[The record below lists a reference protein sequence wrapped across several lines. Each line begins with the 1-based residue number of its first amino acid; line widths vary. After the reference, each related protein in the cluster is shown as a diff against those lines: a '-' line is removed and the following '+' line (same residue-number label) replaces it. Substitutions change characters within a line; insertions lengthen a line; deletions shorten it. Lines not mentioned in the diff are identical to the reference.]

1 MKVALFGGTG
11 FVGSYIIDQLIDS
24 GHKPRLLVREGS
36 DKKVQSPDGC
46 EIFYGDISDDES
58 IKKVIDSSDAII
70 YSIGLIREF
79 KSKGTTFE
87 NTQFEGV
94 VKCVEAALEL
104 NVKRFI
110 LMSANGVCPDGTN
123 YFKTKWMAE
132 QYLKNTD
139 LDWTIFRPTAIFGDP
154 RGHGRPEFCSQLNR
168 DMISLPIPAPLFHE
182 GLNPLGAGNFQMS
195 MIHIEDVASIF
206 VKSLGDKKFIK
217 KIIELGGENITWR
230 DIIKTISKAAG
241 KNKFTVPAPVF
252 AVQAVASLFERFSW
266 FPVTKDQLTMLVQGN
281 TCDSDRLF
289 SENDITPIAFSS
301 ENLSYLREK
310 KG

>member
-11 FVGSYIIDQLIDS
+11 FVGSYIIDQLIDL
-24 GHKPRLLVREGS
+24 GHKPRILVREGS
-36 DKKVQSPDGC
+36 DHKIQSSENC
-46 EIFYGDISDDES
+46 EIIYGDISNDTAIREVVDG
-58 IKKVIDSSDAII
+58 SDAVI

-79 KSKGTTFE
+79 KSKGITFE

-94 VKCVEAALEL
+94 VKCIEAALEL

-182 GLNPLGAGNFQMS
+182 GLNPFGAGNFQMS

-206 VKSLGDKKFIK
+206 VKSLEDKKFIG

-230 DIIKTISKAAG
+230 NIIKIISKAAG

-281 TCDSDRLF
+281 TCDSQKIF
-289 SENDITPIAFSS
+289 SDNEITPISFNE
-301 ENLSYLREK
+301 ENLSYLKEN

>member
-11 FVGSYIIDQLIDS
+11 FVGSYIIDQLIDL
-24 GHKPRLLVREGS
+24 GHKPRILVREGS
-36 DKKVQSPDGC
+36 DHKIQSSENC
-46 EIFYGDISDDES
+46 EIIYGDLSNDKAIREVVDG
-58 IKKVIDSSDAII
+58 SDAVI

-79 KSKGTTFE
+79 KSKGITFE

-94 VKCVEAALEL
+94 VKCIEAALEL

-168 DMISLPIPAPLFHE
+168 DMISLPVPAPLFHE
-182 GLNPLGAGNFQMS
+182 GLNPIGAGNFQMS

-206 VKSLGDKKFIK
+206 VK
-217 KIIELGGENITWR
+217 
-230 DIIKTISKAAG
+230 
-241 KNKFTVPAPVF
+241 
-252 AVQAVASLFERFSW
+252 
-266 FPVTKDQLTMLVQGN
+266 
-281 TCDSDRLF
+281 
-289 SENDITPIAFSS
+289 
-301 ENLSYLREK
+301 
-310 KG
+310 